1 MAETPSNPTV
11 AEPADQ
17 SVSTASRRPGDAALV
32 EIAKIQ
38 TDGEYIKRDLNELRT
53 DTRDLRERMTKLEVK
68 VDHLPSKGFIVGVVT
83 TVLVIANGL
92 ALFAPKL
99 ISLSG

>member
-1 MAETPSNPTV
+1 
-11 AEPADQ
+11 
-17 SVSTASRRPGDAALV
+17 
-32 EIAKIQ
+32 
-38 TDGEYIKRDLNELRT
+38 
-53 DTRDLRERMTKLEVK
+53 MTKLEVK